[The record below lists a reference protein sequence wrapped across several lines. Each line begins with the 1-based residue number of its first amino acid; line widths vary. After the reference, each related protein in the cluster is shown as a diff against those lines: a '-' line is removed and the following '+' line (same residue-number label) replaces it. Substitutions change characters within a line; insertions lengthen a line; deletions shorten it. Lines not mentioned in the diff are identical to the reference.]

1 MQIML
6 QKISDAAMFHRSPD
20 ASVRAC
26 EKQLRNVLDRRDL
39 QPPTL

>member
-20 ASVRAC
+20 ASVRAR
-26 EKQLRNVLDRRDL
+26 EKQRRSLLDRRDL
-39 QPPTL
+39 QPLTL